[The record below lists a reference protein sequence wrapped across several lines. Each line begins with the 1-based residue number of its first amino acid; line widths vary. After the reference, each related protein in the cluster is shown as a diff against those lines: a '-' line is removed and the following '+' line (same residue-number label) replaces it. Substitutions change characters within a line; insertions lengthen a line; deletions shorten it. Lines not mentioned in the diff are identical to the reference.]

1 MATDRFRPR
10 PIRDAID
17 SFLNR
22 LPLWFV
28 VVGTVAVLAGMLWA
42 LNQIHWR

>member
-1 MATDRFRPR
+1 MATTKPNPK

-28 VVGTVAVLAGMLWA
+28 IVGTIALLVGMLWA
-42 LNQIHWR
+42 LNQVH